1 VTIAILSVLAAAL
14 GLFAAGLAWSH
25 ARRVARLTSG
35 TTRSLATALKRVP
48 EASRVS
54 ELERRAPPASF
65 EHAIAI
71 ELRCAPDDAAKIAAV
86 NDALLEAEH
95 TLRQGA
101 TWPRAGIRIALAGG
115 LLLGLSAWLA
125 TGNLR
130 AAVILVA
137 VGGAAALLCV
147 EAGRSAKRHTEAQRA
162 DIDALI
168 TVVMGDLADQA
179 APPGERRGNA
189 GHLGRRPTRR
199 RRPS

>member
-1 VTIAILSVLAAAL
+1 MTLAILSLLAAAL
-14 GLFAAGLAWSH
+14 DLFAAGIAWTH

-35 TTRSLATALKRVP
+35 STRSLASSLKRVP
-48 EASRVS
+48 EASRAG
-54 ELERRAPPASF
+54 ELAQRARPGTF
-65 EHAIAI
+65 EHTVAT
-71 ELRCAPDDAAKIAAV
+71 ELLGASDDAARIAAV

-95 TLRQGA
+95 ALRLGA

-137 VGGAAALLCV
+137 ASGASALLCV
-147 EAGRSAKRHTEAQRA
+147 EAGRSARRHAEAQRA

-168 TVVMGDLADQA
+168 TVVVGRLVDQ
-179 APPGERRGNA
+179 PPLPGEARGPS
-189 GHLGRRPTRR
+189 GRRPSRR
-199 RRPS
+199 RSS

>member
-35 TTRSLATALKRVP
+35 NTRALTAALKRVA
-48 EASRVS
+48 EESRAS
-54 ELERRAPPASF
+54 ELARRAAPGSW
-65 EHAIAI
+65 EHEVAT
-71 ELRCAPDDAAKIAAV
+71 ELLRAPDDAAKIAAV
-86 NDALLEAEH
+86 NDALLEVEYA
-95 TLRQGA
+95 LRQGA

-137 VGGAAALLCV
+137 VGGASSLLCV
-147 EAGRSAKRHTEAQRA
+147 EAGRSAGRRTEAQRA

-168 TVVMGDLADQA
+168 TVVMGRLADLAP
-179 APPGERRGNA
+179 PPGERRG
-189 GHLGRRPTRR
+189 HPGRRPTRR